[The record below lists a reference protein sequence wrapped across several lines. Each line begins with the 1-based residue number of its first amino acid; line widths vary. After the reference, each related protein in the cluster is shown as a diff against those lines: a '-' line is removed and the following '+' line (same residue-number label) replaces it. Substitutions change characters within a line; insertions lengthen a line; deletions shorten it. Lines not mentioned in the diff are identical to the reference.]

1 MANKRSRR
9 LDEALLQ
16 MGLVDSLES
25 AKALIMAG
33 LVLVN
38 DQRVDKPGSF
48 IPNDANVR
56 LKDTSP
62 FVSRGGEK
70 LWSAVHALQLE
81 DAFRDTHVLDVGA
94 STGGFTDCVLQL
106 GAKKV
111 LALDVGTAQ
120 LHWKLRN
127 DPRVISLENTH
138 IKDFANHQE
147 HQISWVV
154 VDVSFTSLS
163 RLIPYIK
170 KSAPNARLLLLVK
183 PQFELPRDKVPDG
196 GVVVNEQDRREALD
210 MVVVALTEEG
220 YKIEKTVDAS
230 VSGRQGNR
238 EIFVLASPSRI

>member
-1 MANKRSRR
+1 MANKKSRR

-16 MGLVDSLES
+16 MELVDSLES
-25 AKALIMAG
+25 ARALIMAG
-33 LVLVN
+33 SVLVN

-48 IPNDANVR
+48 IPIDANVR

-70 LWSAVHALQLE
+70 LWSAVHTLQLE
-81 DAFRDTHVLDVGA
+81 DAFRDATVLDVGA

-120 LHWKLRN
+120 LHWKLRK
-127 DPRVISLENTH
+127 DPRVVSLENTH
-138 IKDFANHQE
+138 IKDFMHHKE
-147 HQISWVV
+147 HHIGWVV

-163 RLIPYIK
+163 RLIPHIK
-170 KSAPNARLLLLVK
+170 KAAPDARLLLLVK

-196 GVVVNEQDRREALD
+196 GVVVNEQDRRAALD
-210 MVVVALTEEG
+210 MVAESLAVEG
-220 YKIEKTVDAS
+220 YKVQETVDAA

-238 EIFVLASPSRI
+238 EIFVLANPGGI